1 MGLKKTYYSHGKLL
15 ITGEYLVLDGATA
28 LAIPTGKGQSL
39 NIQERDGTGVMW
51 TSLDE
56 NGNVWFEA
64 AFDSE
69 FRIDHSTDEKIAHT
83 LLDILQKARKLN
95 PEFLAENKLHEVTT
109 QLEFPANWGL
119 GSSSTLINNIAQWA
133 AVNAF
138 TLLTNSFGGS
148 GYDIAAA
155 QAEQPIFYTKLNQQ
169 PEVKPVALSW
179 DFQDQLFF
187 VHLNKKQDSKLGIA
201 RYREKKVTK
210 AQLQQISD
218 ITHKLL
224 LCYHLSDFERL
235 MESHERII
243 STIMEL
249 PTVKEQLFSGYSGIV
264 KSLGAWGGDFV
275 LVTGNASDHVYFKKK
290 GYTTIISFSEMIA

>member
-1 MGLKKTYYSHGKLL
+1 ML
-15 ITGEYLVLDGATA
+15 TGEYLVLDGATA
-28 LAIPTGKGQSL
+28 LAIPTCKGQSL
-39 NIQERDGTGVMW
+39 SVEQATGNEIVW
-51 TSLDE
+51 SSLDE
-56 NGNVWFEA
+56 NGNEWFKA
-64 AFDSE
+64 SFDNE
-69 FRIDHSTDEKIAHT
+69 FKVSHANDIKVAHT
-83 LLDILQKARKLN
+83 LQDILSKARQLN
-95 PEFLAENKLHEVTT
+95 PEFLTEDKLYKVTT
-109 QLEFPANWGL
+109 QLEFPSNWGL

-133 AVNAF
+133 AVDAF
-138 TLLTNSFGGS
+138 ELLANSFGGS

-155 QAEQPIFYTKLNQQ
+155 QTDKPIFYTKLN
-169 PEVKPVALSW
+169 PSPAIKTVTLPW
-179 DFQDQLFF
+179 DFKDQLFF

-201 RYREKKVTK
+201 RYQDKQVSKS
-210 AQLQQISD
+210 QLQQITD

-224 LCYHLSDFERL
+224 LCYNLTDFERL

>member
-1 MGLKKTYYSHGKLL
+1 L

-28 LAIPTGKGQSL
+28 LAIPTGRGQSL
-39 NIQERDGTGVMW
+39 SVQKGDGNGVLW

-56 NGNVWFEA
+56 NDKVWFEA
-64 AFDSE
+64 SFDSE
-69 FRIDHSTDEKIAHT
+69 FEISHTSDEKVAHT
-83 LLDILQKARKLN
+83 LLDILHKARKLN
-95 PEFLAENKLHEVTT
+95 PEFLAENKLHKVTT

-133 AVNAF
+133 AVDAF
-138 TLLTNSFGGS
+138 VLLTNSFGGS

-155 QAEQPIFYTKLNQQ
+155 QADKPIFYTKLGPQ
-169 PEVKPVALSW
+169 PEIKTVALSW
-179 DFQDQLFF
+179 DFKDQLFF

-201 RYREKKVTK
+201 RYKEKQVTK
-210 AQLQQISD
+210 VQLQQITD

-224 LCYHLSDFERL
+224 LCYHLTDFERL

-243 STIMEL
+243 SEIIEL
-249 PTVKEQLFSGYSGIV
+249 PTVKEQLFSDYKGVV

-275 LVTGNASDHVYFKKK
+275 LVTGTTSDQAYFKTK
-290 GYTTIISFSEMIA
+290 GYNTIIPFTEMLA